1 MFKNSFKN
9 KIISPAIGVLIVL
22 ALILISYTTEK
33 FLSFSSLLIN
43 EKVATNI
50 NYLRSYIDDSRE
62 NSREAAISMAFNPE
76 AVKAIKN
83 RDRNE
88 ILRIFTSMSKF
99 YRITYFTITDEKGIV
114 LMRTYDPDNFGDD
127 LTKQQNIKDALKGK
141 ISTYFEDG
149 TAIRISA
156 RTGAPVYDAD
166 GTLIGV
172 VSAGIRFDTEEAVY
186 KLKEHLRSEVTIF
199 FEDTRIV
206 TTLHGERGES
216 LIGTKIDP
224 EIGKIVSVDKKEYS
238 CDMDILGKTYRT
250 FYMPLLDSQGKAF
263 ATIFI
268 GTPMSELKSE
278 THILIRNLII
288 IGFAGIIVTACFLYL
303 AISLISK
310 PLIILS
316 KNIDDIKEGNLNI
329 AVQTKGNDE
338 ISNAGKSLQ
347 MMLYTLQKLVDE
359 INCTISEHEKG
370 NTDYSLDAK
379 SFSGDYQL
387 LVNRIAELSNIGM
400 RDRLTGIPNRHA
412 FDNRLTLEWNRAM
425 REKTQLSFLMLD
437 VDKFKAYNDTY
448 GHQQGDKALTVIA
461 KTLTTQLKRGL
472 DFAARWGGEEFA
484 ILLPNT
490 DMDGAMH
497 IAEQIRAEVEKT
509 EIPDIHGGS
518 AKKVTASIGVNTE
531 IPSPENSIEKLI
543 SNADA
548 ALYQAKKRGRNRVF
562 ANTQAKGS

>member
-1 MFKNSFKN
+1 
-9 KIISPAIGVLIVL
+9 
-22 ALILISYTTEK
+22 
-33 FLSFSSLLIN
+33 LLIN

-50 NYLRSYIDDSRE
+50 NYLRSYLDDSRE

-88 ILRIFTSMSKF
+88 ILRVFTSMSKF

-172 VSAGIRFDTEEAVY
+172 ISAGIRFDTEEAIY

-199 FEDTRIV
+199 FGDTRIV

-216 LIGTKIDP
+216 LIGTKISP
-224 EIGKIVSVDKKEYS
+224 EIGKIVSVDKEEYS
-238 CDMDILGKTYRT
+238 CDTDIFGKTYRT
-250 FYMPLLDSQGKAF
+250 FYMPLLDSKDNAF

-278 THILIRNLII
+278 TYILIRNLII
-288 IGFAGIIVTACFLYL
+288 IGFAGIVVTACFLYL

-329 AVQTKGNDE
+329 TVHTDGNDE
-338 ISNAGKSLQ
+338 IGHAGRSLQ
-347 MMLYTLQKLVDE
+347 MMLYTLQKLIDE
-359 INCTISEHEKG
+359 INYTISEHEKG

-379 SFSGDYQL
+379 SFNGDYQL
-387 LVNRIAELSNIGM
+387 LVSRITELSNMGM
-400 RDRLTGIPNRHA
+400 RDRLTGIPNRRA
-412 FDNRLTLEWNRAM
+412 FDNRLALEWNRAM

-448 GHQQGDKALTVIA
+448 GHQQGDKALTIIA
-461 KTLTTQLKRGL
+461 DTLIMQLKRGL

-497 IAEQIRAEVEKT
+497 IAEQIRAEIEKT
-509 EIPDIHGGS
+509 EISDIHGGS
-518 AKKVTASIGVNTE
+518 AKRVTASIGVNTQ

-562 ANTQAKGS
+562 ANAVGIVRPTAVV